1 MRVYSKGGSQVYLA
15 YSMMMCRQ
23 TRKSRHFLSTERS
36 FVLMIPHLL
45 LSNGRRSLRSALFHV
60 VSPSLS
66 PSETS
71 TDHSIQT
78 FPLSLSLPEDRDTP
92 HSMVTQHCIQN
103 HRLIGPH
110 DRDQIDAL
118 SIFRAVQNSNLRRR
132 SRDI

>member
-36 FVLMIPHLL
+36 FVLMTPHLL

-66 PSETS
+66 PS
-71 TDHSIQT
+71 DSIQT

-92 HSMVTQHCIQN
+92 HSMVTQHGIQN

-110 DRDQIDAL
+110 DRDQIHAL